1 MFFDLLT
8 LFMLVVVIL
17 VKYGTWKHIS
27 VLNQDLRTVERA
39 CEYQSKQH
47 QLITQKREGSERD
60 EKALKK
66 DRYALAGFLERQQK
80 VIEQQ
85 KERNEALEKQ
95 LI

>member
-8 LFMLVVVIL
+8 LFMLVIVIL

-27 VLNQDLRTVERA
+27 VINQDLRNVERS
-39 CEYQSKQH
+39 CEYHSRQH
-47 QLITQKREGSERD
+47 QLISQKREGSERD

-66 DRYALAGFLERQQK
+66 DRYGLAGFLERQK
-80 VIEQQ
+80 KIVEQQ